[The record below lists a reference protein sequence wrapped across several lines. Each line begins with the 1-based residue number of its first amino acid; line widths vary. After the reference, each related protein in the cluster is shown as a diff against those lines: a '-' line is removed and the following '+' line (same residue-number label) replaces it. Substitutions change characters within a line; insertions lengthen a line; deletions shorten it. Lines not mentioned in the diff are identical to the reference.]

1 MRAPGVAS
9 VGAPACRRGWRAG
22 AGYTLIELMIV
33 LVVIA
38 ILAAVAIPAYQNQAF
53 RARRGDG
60 KDLLLRVALA
70 EERHY
75 TSFHRYAD
83 TLADLGFGSGDSE
96 RGYYTLSVATARSA
110 QAYTLS
116 ATPQGVQADD
126 ACATLTLDHTGVKAE
141 SGTTGNGDCW

>member
-1 MRAPGVAS
+1 MPAS
-9 VGAPACRRGWRAG
+9 SRWRAG
-22 AGYTLIELMIV
+22 AGFTLVELMIV

-38 ILAAVAIPAYQNQAF
+38 ILAAVAVPSYQNHAF
-53 RARRGDG
+53 RARRTDG
-60 KDLLLRVALA
+60 KDLLLRVAQA

-75 TSFHRYAD
+75 TSFNHYAD
-83 TLADLGFGSGDSE
+83 TLADLGFGNGDSE
-96 RGYYTLSVATARSA
+96 RGHYTVSVATARSA

-116 ATPQGVQADD
+116 AVPQGVQAGD

>member
-1 MRAPGVAS
+1 MRIVRFAQA
-9 VGAPACRRGWRAG
+9 GAPARIRRRVG

-38 ILAAVAIPAYQNQAF
+38 ILAAVAVPAYQSQAF
-53 RARRGDG
+53 RARRSDG

-83 TLADLGFGSGDSE
+83 TLADLGLGSGDSE
-96 RGYYTLSVATARSA
+96 RGYYTISVATARSA
-110 QAYTLS
+110 QAYILS
-116 ATPQGVQADD
+116 AMPQGVQAGD
-126 ACATLTLDHTGVKAE
+126 ACAALTLDHTGVKGE
-141 SGTTGNGDCW
+141 SGGTGNGDCW

>member
-1 MRAPGVAS
+1 MRITRPAPV
-9 VGAPACRRGWRAG
+9 VGSGCIRRRTG

-38 ILAAVAIPAYQNQAF
+38 ILAAVAVPSYQNHAF
-53 RARRGDG
+53 RARRTDG

-75 TSFHRYAD
+75 TSFNRYAD
-83 TLADLGFGSGDSE
+83 TLADLGFGSSESE
-96 RGYYTLSVATARSA
+96 RGWYTVAVVTARSA

-116 ATPQGVQADD
+116 AMPRGAQAGD
-126 ACATLTLDHTGVKAE
+126 ACAALTLDHTGVRAE
-141 SGTTGNGDCW
+141 SGTAGSGDCW